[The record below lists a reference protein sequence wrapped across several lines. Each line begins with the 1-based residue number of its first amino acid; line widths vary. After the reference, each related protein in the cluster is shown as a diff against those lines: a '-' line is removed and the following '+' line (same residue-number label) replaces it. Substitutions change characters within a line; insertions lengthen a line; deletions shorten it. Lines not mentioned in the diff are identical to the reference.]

1 MIENQLLEL
10 SDNIYNITRKDTIE
24 SVFLKVS
31 ETETFVINKT
41 QMTLEKAV
49 DDKAIEL
56 QMVNSI
62 KSPTISNND
71 IEPLPYHID
80 QPVDWKKIIN
90 VIKDRFT
97 KIEDALIDLQTQQ
110 FSSKNENALY
120 NVQNSG
126 RELVIDILKKKI
138 SDLKFELQ
146 RKNVVIDYLHSQL
159 SLKVT

>member
-10 SDNIYNITRKDTIE
+10 SDDMYNTTGKGTIE

-62 KSPTISNND
+62 ESPTISNND
-71 IEPLPYHID
+71 IEPLPYQID
-80 QPVDWKKIIN
+80 QPVDWKK
-90 VIKDRFT
+90 
-97 KIEDALIDLQTQQ
+97 
-110 FSSKNENALY
+110 
-120 NVQNSG
+120 
-126 RELVIDILKKKI
+126 
-138 SDLKFELQ
+138 
-146 RKNVVIDYLHSQL
+146 
-159 SLKVT
+159 

>member
-10 SDNIYNITRKDTIE
+10 SDDMYNITGKGTIE

-41 QMTLEKAV
+41 QMWLEKVV

-62 KSPTISNND
+62 ESPTISNND

-80 QPVDWKKIIN
+80 QPVDWKK
-90 VIKDRFT
+90 
-97 KIEDALIDLQTQQ
+97 
-110 FSSKNENALY
+110 
-120 NVQNSG
+120 
-126 RELVIDILKKKI
+126 
-138 SDLKFELQ
+138 
-146 RKNVVIDYLHSQL
+146 
-159 SLKVT
+159 

>member
-10 SDNIYNITRKDTIE
+10 SDNIYNITRKDTTE

-62 KSPTISNND
+62 ESPTMSNND
-71 IEPLPYHID
+71 IEPLPYRID
-80 QPVDWKKIIN
+80 QPVDWKK
-90 VIKDRFT
+90 
-97 KIEDALIDLQTQQ
+97 
-110 FSSKNENALY
+110 
-120 NVQNSG
+120 
-126 RELVIDILKKKI
+126 
-138 SDLKFELQ
+138 
-146 RKNVVIDYLHSQL
+146 
-159 SLKVT
+159 